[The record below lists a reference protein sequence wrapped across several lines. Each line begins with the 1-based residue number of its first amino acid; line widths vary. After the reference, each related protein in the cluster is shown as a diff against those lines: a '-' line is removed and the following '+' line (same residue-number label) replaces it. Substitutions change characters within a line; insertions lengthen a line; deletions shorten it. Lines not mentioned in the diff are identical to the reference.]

1 MNSETSIAEALER
14 RIEKVERENRRLKIA
29 ALIAVLC
36 LGGALSLGAA
46 ANPPQQ
52 QKLEAETIVLRDAEG
67 KTRIV
72 LGVDKEGP
80 GIAFLD
86 AKGKL
91 RMNLGLAKE
100 GPALD
105 LLDAAEQPRATLL
118 LTEDQGPILNFVDKK
133 GSQVTLKP

>member
-1 MNSETSIAEALER
+1 MNLETSIAGALER

-29 ALIAVLC
+29 ALIAVLG
-36 LGGALSLGAA
+36 LGGAFSLGAA
-46 ANPPQQ
+46 ANPPQ
-52 QKLEAETIVLRDAEG
+52 KLEADKIVLRDAEG

-72 LGVDKEGP
+72 LGIDEEGP

-105 LLDAAEQPRATLL
+105 LLDAAEHPRATLL

-133 GSQVTLKP
+133 GSQVSLKP

>member
-1 MNSETSIAEALER
+1 MNSETSTAESLER

-29 ALIAVLC
+29 ALTALLG
-36 LGGALSLGAA
+36 LGGVFSLGAA
-46 ANPPQQ
+46 ASPP
-52 QKLEAETIVLRDAEG
+52 QKLEAETIVLRDATG
-67 KTRIV
+67 KSRII
-72 LGVDKEGP
+72 LGVDEEGP

-91 RMNLGLAKE
+91 RLNLGLAKD

-105 LLDAAEQPRATLL
+105 LLDAAEHPRATLL

-133 GSQVTLKP
+133 GSQVSLKP